1 MWASSVN
8 RAARYARYGSRASGL
23 EEWRTPG
30 SRSPF
35 RSARIVLRSR
45 PRCRAMAE
53 IDHPRLL
60 NACASTSSPL
70 EIMGRDS
77 FPLLAWTPTTW
88 GEPPSVGR
96 ISAATPEGSGVGS
109 FSDRVWRVSRDPQ
122 QQDLAVAIPL
132 HVVAL
137 VGPAE

>member
-70 EIMGRDS
+70 EIMGGGAPSGCWLGHQQPGGSPPPLGGFPQLSRRDQGWGVS
-77 FPLLAWTPTTW
+77 VIESGEFPVILNRRN
-88 GEPPSVGR
+88 E
-96 ISAATPEGSGVGS
+96 
-109 FSDRVWRVSRDPQ
+109 D
-122 QQDLAVAIPL
+122 
-132 HVVAL
+132 
-137 VGPAE
+137 